1 MKLPKYVRTIGNS
14 DRLHYQRDYPT
25 KLRIYFPK
33 KTFSYPLDLKLN
45 EATESKL
52 AKAIAKA
59 TEAYEFKIKMIENS
73 DPDAF
78 GASELDMA
86 VTEFLRKRQL
96 RRGQHLKVAKD
107 LDISAEEERL
117 QQQLQAHESDY
128 SDIVI
133 PEFDDVVDKYN
144 RGEKLTFEERVIGEA
159 WMSLHN
165 RANAQPKTLSSLWK
179 DYAESKSID
188 TSSRDGKRITSRWKR
203 WLAIAGDTRLSDNI
217 VNHIHD
223 GLDSYV
229 ANRVAEGVSGASIR
243 RELNDIVACLRYA
256 SKRYRLKWVIERPDV
271 PNSKPKQRIVMTRSE
286 QLQLVDYCA
295 STSGSEA
302 PIAACV
308 LLMLQG
314 AMMPSEIKR
323 LTPER
328 LKLSG
333 ELPLLVVDGET
344 KTNARKRIVPLV
356 LGVEFIAEHL
366 PTALEWLN
374 KTTESNHSHK
384 IKRLL
389 QAATGNDRLTGHCC
403 RHTFKANCDSNGVSP
418 TAAATIAG
426 WSGKQV
432 GFSDNM
438 LNYGTDSLSQTEVV
452 ANLFRESQKIHQHL
466 IDIEYDCRSNVVS
479 INRRS

>member
-1 MKLPKYVRTIGNS
+1 MKLPRYVRTIGNS

-25 KLRIYFPK
+25 KLRLYFPK
-33 KTFSYPLDLKLN
+33 KTFSYPLDLKVS

-52 AKAIAKA
+52 AKAIARA
-59 TEAYEFKIKMIENS
+59 SEAYELQIKMIENS

-96 RRGQHLKVAKD
+96 SRGQHLKVAKD
-107 LDISAEEERL
+107 LDVSAEEERL
-117 QQQLQAHESDY
+117 KQQLQAHEEDY
-128 SDIVI
+128 SDMVI

-144 RGEKLTFEERVIGEA
+144 RGEKLTFEDRVTAEA
-159 WMSLHN
+159 WTSLHN
-165 RANAQPKTLSSLWK
+165 RAKAKPKTLSSLWS
-179 DYAESKSID
+179 DYAASKGID
-188 TSSRDGKRITSRWKR
+188 TSSREGKRITNRWKR
-203 WLAIAGDTRLSDNI
+203 WLAMAGNVAISNATLD
-217 VNHIHD
+217 HIHD
-223 GLDSYV
+223 GLDAYV

-256 SKRYRLKWVIERPDV
+256 SKRYRFSWVIERPDV
-271 PNSKPKQRIVMTRSE
+271 PKSKPKQRVVIKRSE
-286 QLQLVDYCA
+286 QLQLVDYCV

-302 PIAACV
+302 SVAACV

-328 LKLSG
+328 LRLSG
-333 ELPLLVVDGET
+333 ELPLLLVDGET
-344 KTNARKRIVPLV
+344 KTNARKRVVPIV

-366 PTALEWLN
+366 PKALEWLN
-374 KTTESNHSHK
+374 STTESNHSHK
-384 IKRLL
+384 IKKLL
-389 QAATGNDRLTGHCC
+389 YVATGNDRLTGHCC

-426 WSGKQV
+426 WSGREV
-432 GFSDNM
+432 GFSENM
-438 LNYGTDSLSQTEVV
+438 LNYGTDSLAQTEVV
-452 ANLFRESQKIHQHL
+452 ANLFKESQKIHQHL
-466 IDIEYDCRSNVVS
+466 LKPIAANVVD
-479 INRRS
+479 IKRA